1 MNDCSRLTTVKPSK
15 TLLALLSRVTRK
27 MARFIKKLVICLV
40 IIFSPVIIWV
50 ILSLNRELIVVMA
63 NWKWLS
69 GNFPLLFDALG
80 EHVNTAEFARGFNEA
95 ALGGLLTLFGVI
107 VTVWYYQMVRVQEV
121 TDKRLFV
128 VDELLEELKKN
139 RATINNIIAGKFEA
153 AEPPGNST
161 GCSIFITEAWH
172 KMGADVALLPRRLHL
187 RLSVLYGSLNRCTQA
202 GDYWKYQATIDR
214 INGIISDLHKYRCS
228 ISKPEI
234 A

>member
-1 MNDCSRLTTVKPSK
+1 MNDCTRFGTVRPSK
-15 TLLALLSRVTRK
+15 TLQALFNRIARK
-27 MARFIKKLVICLV
+27 MIKCIKKIIICLV
-40 IIFSPVIIWV
+40 IIFSPFIIWV
-50 ILSLNRELIVVMA
+50 ILSLNRELIVIMA
-63 NWKWLS
+63 NWNWLS

-80 EHVNTAEFARGFNEA
+80 EQVNTAEFARGFNEA

-107 VTVWYYQMVRVQEV
+107 VTVWYYQTVRVQEV

-128 VDELLEELKKN
+128 IDELLEELKKN
-139 RATINNIIAGKFEA
+139 RAIINNITTGKGELPGYAGES
-153 AEPPGNST
+153 PG
-161 GCSIFITEAWH
+161 GSIFVTEAWH

-202 GDYWKYQATIDR
+202 GDYWKYKATIDR
-214 INGIISDLHKYRCS
+214 INGVISDLHKYRCS